1 MNASCG
7 VNEDKVKYGCFS
19 HCILAQLRGPFNAN
33 YPLNFNLCPV
43 ICSFLI
49 SLHSN
54 VSSGCKFNQLT
65 SVLSIDMCS
74 QNLN

>member
-33 YPLNFNLCPV
+33 YPLSFNLCSV

-49 SLHSN
+49 PLHLN
-54 VSSGCKFNQLT
+54 VSSGCKLNQLT
-65 SVLSIDMCS
+65 SNRHVFTKPQL
-74 QNLN
+74 